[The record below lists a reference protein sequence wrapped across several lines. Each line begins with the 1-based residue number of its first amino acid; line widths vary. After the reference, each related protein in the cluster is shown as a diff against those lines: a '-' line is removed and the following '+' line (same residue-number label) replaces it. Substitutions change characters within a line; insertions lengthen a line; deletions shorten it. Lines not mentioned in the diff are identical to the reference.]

1 MDETEKAPAD
11 FPRDDIPGAV
21 CGAHPKLLLTKVG
34 DRFLTGFTEDEIYR
48 RWLVC
53 EDLVQQIVAKT
64 GKRMREGRINYL
76 NDYVN
81 KLQVWL
87 EAQVWE
93 GWSVTSAEA
102 RWMRDRIQ
110 KLVEEQRASE

>member
-1 MDETEKAPAD
+1 MTSAETTPPD
-11 FPRDDIPGAV
+11 FPREPELGSVSGAQ
-21 CGAHPKLLLTKVG
+21 PKLLLTKVG
-34 DRFLTGFTEDEIYR
+34 DRFLTGFTEDEVHR

-64 GKRMREGRINYL
+64 GKRMREGRINDL
-76 NDYVN
+76 NDHVN

-87 EAQVWE
+87 EAQAWE

-110 KLVEEQRASE
+110 KLVEEQRTPE

>member
-1 MDETEKAPAD
+1 MTSAETTPPD
-11 FPRDDIPGAV
+11 FPREPELGSVSGAQ
-21 CGAHPKLLLTKVG
+21 PKLLLTKVG
-34 DRFLTGFTEDEIYR
+34 DRFLTGFTEDEVHR

-64 GKRMREGRINYL
+64 GKRMREGRINDL

-102 RWMRDRIQ
+102 WWMRDRTQ
-110 KLVEEQRASE
+110 KLVEEQRTPE